1 MTLKRNLFCASL
13 LVLAANG
20 QVWAQTVEAEAT
32 AVWPTGY
39 SAQWLSQ
46 IGVTSAIETQ
56 ANGGMGFKLG
66 FVDTGIA
73 PTQMD
78 VTGRV
83 STLSK
88 CAAVSFR
95 CSNGYIDD
103 NGHGTATAAIGAG
116 ATTTSGG
123 GMAGVAPRATI
134 IAEKVLNASGSGYD
148 SDVANGIVAAV
159 NAGAQVV
166 NLSLTYLPTPGV
178 VTAINYAASKGTIIV
193 FAGGNSSLALNGGA
207 NSTGFTQDALN
218 RLVFVGSVNSTNV
231 VSSFSNTPGAGAAI
245 AGGTRSSY
253 ASLWLMAPGERII
266 APGIQFGANAFAYW
280 SGTSMAAPVVSGAL
294 ALLES
299 TWPVLQRNGTATRVL
314 FQSSTNL
321 GANGIDNVYGNGLLN
336 VSRAFQPIGAMTV
349 ATASGGSIAVG
360 SLTAT
365 TLTSGALGSLSVIAP
380 LLSNYTSFDT
390 FQRDFTVDLSG
401 LLKQAT
407 GNKTTGASSL
417 SSALLSS
424 STRLTNGGT
433 LAFSMG
439 ADRIVPRGINPGA
452 DNLASAVE
460 DNARGLPT
468 GAWVASLSDPSG
480 ASIAVGHGFPV
491 ATSFAE
497 ALWGQDTL
505 AVSASYSLE
514 GSTDLSSLAGGGHFM
529 ALGMDSGEHT
539 HVGFS
544 ITETGTPDYSV
555 PSARRLMP
563 HASAVSA
570 GVTTSLAPG
579 WTAGMTMSFLGEENG
594 LLGAQ
599 YTSGGAFSLGRE
611 HRSMSA
617 GLSSA
622 VKLGEGT
629 GLLFNAV
636 LARTQG
642 ARGEGLIADTTPLLA
657 RSYGMALVQQNLFG
671 ANDHASFSVTKPLR
685 VFDGSIDLVTTRVD
699 GEGYAHTGLTR
710 TGLHP
715 SGDETDFAAGYA
727 KFWGSTNVSA
737 SLNVRQDADNL
748 KGVTDIQLRLGTGL
762 RF

>member
-1 MTLKRNLFCASL
+1 MTLKRNLVCASI

-20 QVWAQTVEAEAT
+20 QAWAQAVEAEAT
-32 AVWPTGY
+32 TVWPTGY
-39 SAQWLSQ
+39 SAQWFTQ
-46 IGVTSAIETQ
+46 IGVTSGIETQ
-56 ANGGMGFKLG
+56 ANGGAGFKLG

-116 ATTTSGG
+116 ATSGG
-123 GMAGVAPRATI
+123 AGMAGVAPRATI
-134 IAEKVLNASGSGYD
+134 IAEKVLKASGSGYD
-148 SDVANGIVAAV
+148 TDVANGIVAAV

-166 NLSLTYLPTPGV
+166 NLSLTYLPTPSV
-178 VTAINYAASKGTIIV
+178 ITAINYAASKGTIIV

-218 RLVFVGSVNSTNV
+218 RLVFVGSVNSANV
-231 VSSFSNTPGAGAAI
+231 LSSFSNTPGAGAAI
-245 AGGTRSSY
+245 AGSARSSY

-266 APGIQFGANAFAYW
+266 APGIQYGSTAFAYW

-314 FQSSTNL
+314 FQSSTDL

-349 ATASGGSIAVG
+349 TTASGGSIAVS

-365 TLTSGALGSLSVIAP
+365 TLTSGALGSLSVITP
-380 LLSNYTSFDT
+380 LLANYTSFDS
-390 FQRDFTVDLSG
+390 FQRNFTVDLSG
-401 LLKQAT
+401 LLKQSGSKAT
-407 GNKTTGASSL
+407 GTSSL

-439 ADRIVPRGINPGA
+439 ADRIVPHGINPGA
-452 DNLASAVE
+452 DNLSNAVS

-480 ASIAVGHGFPV
+480 VNIAVGHGFPV

-497 ALWGQDTL
+497 AMWGQDAL

-514 GSTDLSSLAGGGHFM
+514 GVTDLSSLAGGGHFM
-529 ALGMDSGEHT
+529 ALGMDTGEHT
-539 HVGFS
+539 RVGLS
-544 ITETGTPDYSV
+544 ITETGAPDYSV

-570 GVTTSLAPG
+570 GVTTQLASG

-617 GLSSA
+617 GLSLA

-685 VFDGSIDLVTTRVD
+685 VFDGSIDLVTTSVD

-715 SGDETDFAAGYA
+715 SGNETDFATGYA
-727 KFWGSTNVSA
+727 KFWGNTNVSA
-737 SLNVRQDADNL
+737 SLNVRQDANNL